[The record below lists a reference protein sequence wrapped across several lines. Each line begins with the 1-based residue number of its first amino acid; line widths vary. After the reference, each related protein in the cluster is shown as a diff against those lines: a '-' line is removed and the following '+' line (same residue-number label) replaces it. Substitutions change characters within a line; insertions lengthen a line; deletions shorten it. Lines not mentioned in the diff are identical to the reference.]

1 MDRHK
6 IRTSETD
13 SVKGIA
19 TKQYLDVSLQQTAK
33 TLPYPN
39 VSTTLS
45 QRTVYEEERQAG
57 NKFRLILTIMPYCS
71 NVLFNPLTEIIKNEG
86 TDNEKD
92 DVSAVTDNNKVNI
105 KDAIGLKDNV
115 YRTHMIEDTE
125 YSSEKHGGYEYH
137 PGYDFFDNH
146 LLRNQSFKI
155 VNPISSSTTEDK
167 EVFNTLKD
175 YTRNRNGEK
184 QSVKKRT
191 SINNLSNSTDKHLYL
206 HDDILSIDE
215 SINQNLYED
224 NGWWGFTNNTSVDPK
239 EHTSSEKKWKWNSM
253 DIGKAL
259 NNHKACEFIDMYPDR
274 SLYSFSPK
282 FNSFTHENEYNW
294 HVVLTYPYKNLYDH
308 PICLGGSSYIKR
320 ILNENGD
327 KIEKTVSEGNRWMGL
342 KVMNVELGSSK
353 SGGSNIIFRTYT
365 KHGLSQGEMFYL
377 YYTNPFKFAEDKTSE
392 AESEFNEIEYTKCA
406 KFSNSTLDGSEIYY
420 ESETYY
426 KVTNVGDLSK
436 NNNDYFFYTSSLSL
450 LKELYES
457 FLSYAKNLP
466 ATNCWG
472 SLYISDDKKGIYDTD
487 YNLKS
492 DLLNKILRYTNFRI
506 RRCVSGVKSTYY
518 IRQFRKIPN
527 LCAKKREM
535 TDDEKLHKSKFNGV
549 FDAYVAENALDPNSA
564 KYQRDFKNETYQLAF
579 AASIYNDNAAQFT
592 FTDGIDTEGL
602 TDNIG
607 RPLSELYYTVVKNN
621 AGHEVWYHEDNPY
634 YSNKELQKDYEK
646 KPNVFKDIYGAEY
659 DGYKIEYSH
668 CFGKLTSGLE
678 MYVMKDDTESTTA
691 PIDYFKKLSSVHHIT
706 NVINTCSGNLP
717 ASEDEVSSPLE
728 DGITYRDNFFYGDLV
743 EYNAMD
749 FNEKQISKVMH
760 RFNTAQR
767 ETINNKFYSQ
777 YQYHEI
783 TADDYDRDEFTV
795 TEYSAVGGMADPER
809 SQTDYATITRPE
821 GYYYQAHYPVQI
833 REFTRIQQGSHYTMR
848 VRKAKPVQKNGILIE
863 VQTSLSHGLSEN
875 DIIFICNDESDVR
888 YITKC
893 VQVISRT
900 KFLMSPDY
908 DEYILNATD
917 FEDKEYVSNI
927 NPSVVY
933 STKTYSNKNKKSYKN
948 RFSWLE
954 LCNILNG
961 EYEDD
966 DTYPTLTLRRKNTDI
981 PDYATYIGDNRYLWR
996 NLINI
1001 GDVQSTELDDYVF
1014 ANGYFYLTSRI
1025 NFYLKRQDPF
1035 ATNGL
1040 YFDGDTKYPCFPNDP
1055 SGDKQEENYYVTK
1068 DTEVSC

>member
-6 IRTSETD
+6 IRTSKTD
-13 SVKGIA
+13 SVKSIA
-19 TKQYLDVSLQQTAK
+19 TKQYLDVSLQQTSK

-39 VSTTLS
+39 VSATLS

-71 NVLFNPLTEIIKNEG
+71 NVLFNPLTEIIKDEG
-86 TDNEKD
+86 SEK
-92 DVSAVTDNNKVNI
+92 VEVVTDKSNGKPS
-105 KDAIGLKDNV
+105 KAIGLENPD
-115 YRTHMIEDTE
+115 RIHMIEDTE
-125 YSSEKHGGYEYH
+125 YSSEKWGGYEYH

-155 VNPISSSTTEDK
+155 VNTIGASKK
-167 EVFNTLKD
+167 EVFNTLSD
-175 YTRNRNGEK
+175 LTRDRSGNVQKIG
-184 QSVKKRT
+184 KRS
-191 SINNLSNSTDKHLYL
+191 SIKNLTTVDKHLYI

-224 NGWWGFTNNTSVDPK
+224 NGWWGFTNNTSVDSK
-239 EHTSSEKKWKWNSM
+239 ELEKKKWKSM

-294 HVVLTYPYKNLYDH
+294 NVVLTYPYKNLYNH
-308 PICLGGSSYIKR
+308 PICLGGSSYVKKTT
-320 ILNENGD
+320 NENGD

-342 KVMNVELGSSK
+342 KVMNAELGSSK
-353 SGGSNIIFRTYT
+353 AGGNNIIFRTYT
-365 KHGLSQGEMFYL
+365 KHGLNQGEMFYL
-377 YYTNPFKFAEDKTSE
+377 YYTHPFKFANDRASKEGAFE
-392 AESEFNEIEYTKCA
+392 EIEYSKCA
-406 KFSNSTLDGSEIYY
+406 KFSDSTLDGGEIYY

-426 KVTNVGDLSK
+426 KVTNIGDLSK
-436 NNNDYFFYTSSLSL
+436 NNNDYFFYTSNLSL
-450 LKELYES
+450 LKELYQS
-457 FLSYAKNLP
+457 FLDYAKNLGKN
-466 ATNCWG
+466 NCWG
-472 SLYISDDKKGIYDTD
+472 SLYVEDDKKGIYDSD
-487 YNLKS
+487 YNLKTE
-492 DLLNKILRYTNFRI
+492 LLNKILRYTNFRI
-506 RRCVSGVKSTYY
+506 RRCVNGIKSTYY

-527 LCAKKREM
+527 LCAKKRGM
-535 TDDEKLHKSKFNGV
+535 TDEEKLHKSKFNGV
-549 FDAYVAENALDPNSA
+549 FDAYVTENALDPNNS
-564 KYQRDFKNETYQLAF
+564 KQQRLFKNETYQLAF
-579 AASIYNDNAAQFT
+579 AANIFNDNATQIT
-592 FTDGIDTEGL
+592 FTDGIDTNGL
-602 TDNIG
+602 TDNLG
-607 RPLSELYYTVVKNN
+607 RPLSEFYYTIIKNN
-621 AGHEVWYHEDNPY
+621 AGNEVWYDDANPL
-634 YSNKELQKDYEK
+634 YSNE
-646 KPNVFKDIYGAEY
+646 DIKNY
-659 DGYKIEYSH
+659 DGGADKFKEVYGVDYDDYKIEYSH
-668 CFGKLTSGLE
+668 CFGKVTSGFE
-678 MYVMKDDTESTTA
+678 MYIMEDDTESTTA
-691 PIDYFKKLSSVHHIT
+691 PIDYWKKLSSVHHIT
-706 NVINTCSGNLP
+706 NIINMCSGVSP
-717 ASEDEVSSPLE
+717 VSEDEISSPLE
-728 DGITYRDNFFYGDLV
+728 DDITYKDNFFYGDLV

-749 FNEKQISKVMH
+749 FKEKQISKVMH

-767 ETINNKFYSQ
+767 ETINNKNYSQ
-777 YQYHEI
+777 YRYHEI
-783 TADDYDRDEFTV
+783 TTDDYDRDSFKV
-795 TEYSAVGGMADPER
+795 TEYGAVGGVSDPDKTEYDFAAI
-809 SQTDYATITRPE
+809 SRPE
-821 GYYYQAHYPVQI
+821 GYYYQTHYPVQI
-833 REFTRIQQGSHYTMR
+833 REFTRIQQGSHYTLR

-863 VQTSLSHGLSEN
+863 VQTTISHGLSEN

-927 NPSVVY
+927 NAKVVY
-933 STKTYSNKNKKSYKN
+933 NSKTYLNKNKKSYIN

-961 EYEDD
+961 EYEGDD
-966 DTYPTLTLRRKNTDI
+966 AYPTLTLRRKNCDI
-981 PDYATYIGDNRYLWR
+981 PDYATYIGGNRYLWR

-1001 GDVQSTELDDYVF
+1001 GDVQSTELDDFVF

-1040 YFDGDTKYPCFPNDP
+1040 YFDGDSKYPCFPNDP
-1055 SGDKQEENYYVTK
+1055 SGSKQEENYYVTK